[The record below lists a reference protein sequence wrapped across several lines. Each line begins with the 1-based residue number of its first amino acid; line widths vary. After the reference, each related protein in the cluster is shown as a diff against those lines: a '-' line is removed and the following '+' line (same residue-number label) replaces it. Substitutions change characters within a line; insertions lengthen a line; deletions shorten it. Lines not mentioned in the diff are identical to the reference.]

1 MQTVTDEY
9 ITAMR
14 SGSRTDRITGTIALA
29 DGTVIDVTDAILVNG
44 NLSIDERCMNSFDIG
59 TFYTNQMKLAIYD
72 KDALSHEFANAMVE
86 LCYGLLVGDDYE
98 DIFLG
103 KYTVDGT
110 NCKRV
115 RDRVYLTAYDRSA
128 KFDRAKSE
136 QAAATAM
143 PPYNALQLICSECSV
158 VLATTQ
164 AEIEAMPNGTLSI
177 KCDSSRIETMRDCVM
192 WIAGLLG
199 GYARIN
205 REGKLEIR
213 KAKYSVSADDQS
225 QIIIDRTLNGKE
237 RISTS
242 FSDTRIYPKYMEAYC
257 AGKAK
262 VYTSSYVSTDV
273 QARAGSF
280 SLPENPLISSL
291 SEEKQNAANK
301 AVLAYLDSFKQRTI
315 KTTIYGDP
323 ALECGDTIKLTGGSI
338 DVGRNIVG
346 VVTRYTWKFRQQ
358 CTVQCAAPDAGEIK
372 TETDVSTLDAETVT
386 DEETGVFVKP
396 KAQSEKK
403 ATEISDAAQP
413 DKFSSFVANSDGTYT
428 YNGTIYGFEVDDG
441 GYINKVYDNADNY
454 TEIDTT
460 NAAVNSGK
468 VDFNTLVL
476 AGAIYHGICPKYSA
490 NETVFTIT
498 TTQDNALIAMS
509 NAFFK
514 SAGYLG
520 KVDWGDGIAEEIND
534 NSQPHVY
541 EKAGTYKV
549 VVEMNPEG
557 TVTLIGYLAGWGF
570 EFGDFIKMADNVA
583 DLSVTPGKWKSFK
596 LNKTITAINVSFF
609 AHNDALR
616 SVSGI
621 EHLVRLGSSVFL
633 GTSNL
638 VQKLVFPNLEAVDDS
653 TFSNS
658 GIMGIDAPKLTS
670 GLYNSTFQD
679 CANLEEIN
687 FPILQNLNCGVQYAN
702 NLKVAH
708 VEGLTTINSSDF
720 SNKTNLTIYVSTTL
734 QKIAYSAFQ
743 ESTVTIEYSGTQDQ
757 WDSIE
762 KDVNWDN
769 NATIT
774 VHCNG

>member
-14 SGSRTDRITGTIALA
+14 SGSRTDRVTGTIALT
-29 DGTVIDVTDAILVNG
+29 DGTVIDVTDEILVNG

-72 KDALSHEFANAMVE
+72 KDALSHEFANARVE

-128 KFDRAKSE
+128 KFDRTKSE
-136 QAAATAM
+136 QVAATAM

-164 AEIEAMPNGTLSI
+164 AEIEAMSNGTLSI

-372 TETDVSTLDAETVT
+372 TETDVSMLDAETVT

-396 KAQSEKK
+396 KAQSSKK
-403 ATEISDAAQP
+403 SDGQNTSNAITKLEYEISKDGSNTVLDAILINGVKHYIYCNPIEGVDTRPIYYVEDENGGALSADIFINGSYVGVGVSQYSMINSLMYGAITNGLPKRERLVLFDNSGNNIGDEVTGGWTMRERITDAGVKAIQP
-413 DKFSSFVANSDGTYT
+413 Y
-428 YNGTIYGFEVDDG
+428 IYPNTLAMVQNESPSYCVLET
-441 GYINKVYDNADNY
+441 INKLDLSEYSKVVIKCNVMLYEYGGGRQQTALFSDTSGLVSNCAD
-454 TEIDTT
+454 
-460 NAAVNSGK
+460 
-468 VDFNTLVL
+468 VL
-476 AGAIYHGICPKYSA
+476 GFDHETSYGVSVGRTDDSSRLFILDISSA
-490 NETVFTIT
+490 TKKE
-498 TTQDNALIAMS
+498 
-509 NAFFK
+509 
-514 SAGYLG
+514 GYLG
-520 KVDWGDGIAEEIND
+520 FLSYVSIA
-534 NSQPHVY
+534 
-541 EKAGTYKV
+541 G
-549 VVEMNPEG
+549 
-557 TVTLIGYLAGWGF
+557 
-570 EFGDFIKMADNVA
+570 
-583 DLSVTPGKWKSFK
+583 
-596 LNKTITAINVSFF
+596 
-609 AHNDALR
+609 
-616 SVSGI
+616 
-621 EHLVRLGSSVFL
+621 
-633 GTSNL
+633 
-638 VQKLVFPNLEAVDDS
+638 
-653 TFSNS
+653 
-658 GIMGIDAPKLTS
+658 
-670 GLYNSTFQD
+670 
-679 CANLEEIN
+679 
-687 FPILQNLNCGVQYAN
+687 
-702 NLKVAH
+702 
-708 VEGLTTINSSDF
+708 SDF
-720 SNKTNLTIYVSTTL
+720 TSQITMK
-734 QKIAYSAFQ
+734 KIW
-743 ESTVTIEYSGTQDQ
+743 V
-757 WDSIE
+757 E
-762 KDVNWDN
+762 K
-769 NATIT
+769 
-774 VHCNG
+774 

>member
-72 KDALSHEFANAMVE
+72 KDALSHEFANARVE
-86 LCYGLLVGDDYE
+86 LCYGLLVGDEYE

-396 KAQSEKK
+396 KAQSSKK
-403 ATEISDAAQP
+403 SDGQNTSNAITKLEYEISKDGSNTVLDAILINGVKHYIYCNPIEGVDTRPIYYVEDENGGALSADIFINGSYVGVDVSQYSMINSLMYGAITNGLPKRERLVLFDNSGNNIGDEVTGGWTMRERITDAGVKAIQP
-413 DKFSSFVANSDGTYT
+413 Y
-428 YNGTIYGFEVDDG
+428 IYPNTLAMVQNESPSYCVLET
-441 GYINKVYDNADNY
+441 INKLDLSEYSKVVIKCNVMLYEYGGGRRQTALFSDTSGLVSNCADVWGFDN
-454 TEIDTT
+454 EISYGVSVGRTDD
-460 NAAVNSGK
+460 SSRLFIL
-468 VDFNTLVL
+468 D
-476 AGAIYHGICPKYSA
+476 ISSA
-490 NETVFTIT
+490 TKKE
-498 TTQDNALIAMS
+498 
-509 NAFFK
+509 
-514 SAGYLG
+514 GYLG
-520 KVDWGDGIAEEIND
+520 FLSYVSIA
-534 NSQPHVY
+534 
-541 EKAGTYKV
+541 G
-549 VVEMNPEG
+549 
-557 TVTLIGYLAGWGF
+557 
-570 EFGDFIKMADNVA
+570 
-583 DLSVTPGKWKSFK
+583 
-596 LNKTITAINVSFF
+596 
-609 AHNDALR
+609 
-616 SVSGI
+616 
-621 EHLVRLGSSVFL
+621 
-633 GTSNL
+633 
-638 VQKLVFPNLEAVDDS
+638 
-653 TFSNS
+653 
-658 GIMGIDAPKLTS
+658 
-670 GLYNSTFQD
+670 
-679 CANLEEIN
+679 
-687 FPILQNLNCGVQYAN
+687 
-702 NLKVAH
+702 
-708 VEGLTTINSSDF
+708 SDF
-720 SNKTNLTIYVSTTL
+720 TSQITMK
-734 QKIAYSAFQ
+734 KIWA
-743 ESTVTIEYSGTQDQ
+743 
-757 WDSIE
+757 E
-762 KDVNWDN
+762 K
-769 NATIT
+769 
-774 VHCNG
+774 

>member
-14 SGSRTDRITGTIALA
+14 SGSRTDRVTGTIALT
-29 DGTVIDVTDAILVNG
+29 DGTVIDVTDEILVNG

-72 KDALSHEFANAMVE
+72 KDALSHEFANARVE

-164 AEIEAMPNGTLSI
+164 AEIEAMSNGTLSI

-372 TETDVSTLDAETVT
+372 TETDVSMLDAETVT

-396 KAQSEKK
+396 KAQSSKK
-403 ATEISDAAQP
+403 SDGQNTSNAITKLEYEISKDGSNTVLDAILINGVKHYIYCNPIEGVDTRPIYYVEDENGGALSADIFINGSYVGVGVSQYSMINSLMYGAITNGLPKRERLVLFDNSGNNIGDEVTGGWTMRERITDAGVKAIQP
-413 DKFSSFVANSDGTYT
+413 Y
-428 YNGTIYGFEVDDG
+428 IYPNTLAMVQNESPSYCVLET
-441 GYINKVYDNADNY
+441 INKLDLSEYSKVVIKCNVMLYEYGGGRQQTALFSDTSGLVSNCAD
-454 TEIDTT
+454 
-460 NAAVNSGK
+460 
-468 VDFNTLVL
+468 VL
-476 AGAIYHGICPKYSA
+476 GFDHETSYGVSVGRTDDSSRLFILDISSA
-490 NETVFTIT
+490 TKKE
-498 TTQDNALIAMS
+498 
-509 NAFFK
+509 
-514 SAGYLG
+514 GYLG
-520 KVDWGDGIAEEIND
+520 FLSYVSIA
-534 NSQPHVY
+534 
-541 EKAGTYKV
+541 G
-549 VVEMNPEG
+549 
-557 TVTLIGYLAGWGF
+557 
-570 EFGDFIKMADNVA
+570 
-583 DLSVTPGKWKSFK
+583 
-596 LNKTITAINVSFF
+596 
-609 AHNDALR
+609 
-616 SVSGI
+616 
-621 EHLVRLGSSVFL
+621 
-633 GTSNL
+633 
-638 VQKLVFPNLEAVDDS
+638 
-653 TFSNS
+653 
-658 GIMGIDAPKLTS
+658 
-670 GLYNSTFQD
+670 
-679 CANLEEIN
+679 
-687 FPILQNLNCGVQYAN
+687 
-702 NLKVAH
+702 
-708 VEGLTTINSSDF
+708 SDF
-720 SNKTNLTIYVSTTL
+720 TSQITMK
-734 QKIAYSAFQ
+734 KIW
-743 ESTVTIEYSGTQDQ
+743 V
-757 WDSIE
+757 E
-762 KDVNWDN
+762 K
-769 NATIT
+769 
-774 VHCNG
+774 